1 MKKVFA
7 VLMIAFAMTSCVD
20 SSRIDDTITVEQ
32 INILEGGS
40 HKYEVKLKTR
50 NRDSYPAYLYTNYR
64 FQVGDT
70 MAVLSEYLGKKDEQI
85 RRLKFEL
92 DSIKKEHEKTKYY
105 LELLN
110 DKVIFSEK
118 K

>member
-1 MKKVFA
+1 
-7 VLMIAFAMTSCVD
+7 MT
-20 SSRIDDTITVEQ
+20 
-32 INILEGGS
+32 
-40 HKYEVKLKTR
+40 
-50 NRDSYPAYLYTNYR
+50 
-64 FQVGDT
+64 
-70 MAVLSEYLGKKDEQI
+70 VLSEYFGKKDEEI

-92 DSIKKEHEKTKYY
+92 DSLKKEHEKTKYY

>member
-1 MKKVFA
+1 MKKLFA

-20 SSRIDDTITVEQ
+20 SSKIDDTIVVEQ
-32 INILEGGS
+32 INIMEGQN

-50 NRDSYPAYLYTNYR
+50 DAESGKVFFYTNYR

-70 MAVLSEYLGKKDEQI
+70 MTVLSEYFGKKDEEI

-92 DSIKKEHEKTKYY
+92 DSLKKEHEKTKYY